1 MHTSTRTYIHT
12 YTCMYA
18 DVYID
23 THQKNCFNYKTVV
36 ADKLLEGGI
45 KGTRGKKKIKKT
57 LASGKDELKHSTLV
71 LCAQTDPR
79 PMGEPLSTLQ
89 V

>member
-45 KGTRGKKKIKKT
+45 KGTRGKKKSK
-57 LASGKDELKHSTLV
+57 
-71 LCAQTDPR
+71 R
-79 PMGEPLSTLQ
+79 P
-89 V
+89 

>member
-36 ADKLLEGGI
+36 ADKLSEGGI
-45 KGTRGKKKIKKT
+45 KGTRGKKKKNQ
-57 LASGKDELKHSTLV
+57 KDPSIWQRRVEAFYISFMCTN
-71 LCAQTDPR
+71 
-79 PMGEPLSTLQ
+79 
-89 V
+89 